1 MNKEIKLKFDEQLS
15 KILSEIEKK
24 FDHLKVRKKGVRI
37 TSESDK
43 NNYGELK
50 FDFLGGQK
58 AYYFA
63 MTGWS
68 ADFDGYIAD
77 VRPPYGSN
85 HPDDF
90 DHHFFMSTIM
100 EDRGIFSRS
109 DGKIYLPNKED
120 DIFEICSHIK
130 NCLNDVYIPWL
141 IRFVKFS
148 PELIES
154 IVRRPDF
161 YSYPSPLIAYLLKKN
176 EMKYGDLGFKL
187 GKGIIKNK
195 DFDLKILEEIG
206 S

>member
-43 NNYGELK
+43 NNYGKLK

-77 VRPPYGSN
+77 VTPPYGSN

-130 NCLNDVYIPWL
+130 NCLNDVYIPWY
-141 IRFVKFS
+141 IMTSRENNKQTMEFFEKNNYFNYPKDKIKFFIQG
-148 PELIES
+148 E
-154 IVRRPDF
+154 
-161 YSYPSPLIAYLLKKN
+161 
-176 EMKYGDLGFKL
+176 
-187 GKGIIKNK
+187 
-195 DFDLKILEEIG
+195 
-206 S
+206 